1 MIFTGEV
8 LGNYYL
14 CLSEGNE
21 SAPCGSTPLQGV
33 ALVCCRHSY
42 RFPYDEVSMPRCAST
57 TALCSDGCM
66 AALIPPAIPLPASS
80 SPPPFP
86 FSLQVSHLHFRL
98 GVGAMQAAFPAD
110 DSHLGRSRRAGMSS
124 SHTQRY
130 VLAALWVLS
139 ISSWPHPKNR
149 EGRVAPCSESWG

>member
-1 MIFTGEV
+1 MAIITSVCQKAMNQPPVAAPRCRV
-8 LGNYYL
+8 LL
-14 CLSEGNE
+14 WCAADTAIDSHTMRFQ
-21 SAPCGSTPLQGV
+21 CQGV
-33 ALVCCRHSY
+33 HLPQLSAL
-42 RFPYDEVSMPRCAST
+42 
-57 TALCSDGCM
+57 M
-66 AALIPPAIPLPASS
+66 AAWLPSSLLPSHCLHPPL
-80 SPPPFP
+80 PPPFP